1 MQKTLKNKI
10 HHSYNPIYEVQEETP
25 QQHFEGM
32 ATRMSAAVTLWASLT
47 TGQSNY
53 SNEKNKKTFIGVPPR
68 LYQKK

>member
-1 MQKTLKNKI
+1 
-10 HHSYNPIYEVQEETP
+10 
-25 QQHFEGM
+25 M